1 VAHGDALEVL
11 YFARVA
17 ALTGLREE
25 VWPLAQS
32 MPARQWLRQV
42 LARYPQLAPVE
53 RLHLAVNQQH
63 RSHDHVLRPGDEVA
77 LFDPVT
83 GG

>member
-1 VAHGDALEVL
+1 VARGNALDVL

-25 VWPLAQS
+25 SWPLAQPV
-32 MPARQWLRQV
+32 PARQWLHDV

-63 RSHDHVLRPGDEVA
+63 RPHDHVLHPGDEVA